1 MNRCDK
7 YPEFKKFFDE
17 YKQLCLKYK
26 CFVAALD
33 HHIED
38 VTGCSEGKDC
48 GLSNKEV
55 EFGLSYYLTRLES
68 RLDDEMI
75 DGVLN

>member
-33 HHIED
+33 RHVED
-38 VTGCSEGKDC
+38 VTGCSEGKDI
-48 GLSNKEV
+48 GLSDEDV
-55 EFGLSYYLTRLES
+55 ASSLSRYLTRLES
-68 RLDDEMI
+68 RLDDEII
-75 DGVLN
+75 DDVLN